1 MTIAEIITIIGDIV
15 IGIGTLCI
23 LIGIIG
29 FVKYKNFYT
38 RILVTT
44 KIETVG
50 VITII
55 IGVAIKHGV
64 SFFSFKVLLL
74 MIMMMI
80 INPLVS
86 HVIARCAYLCGY
98 KTDTKKQDK
107 ESPAKNS
114 EEKL

>member
-1 MTIAEIITIIGDIV
+1 MVLLGDIIIGL
-15 IGIGTLCI
+15 GTLCI

-29 FVKYKNFYT
+29 FVKYKSFYT

-55 IGVAIKHGV
+55 IGVAVRHGL
-64 SFFSFKVLLL
+64 SFFSLKVLLL
-74 MIMMMI
+74 MIMMII

-86 HVIARCAYLCGY
+86 HVIARCAYLTGY
-98 KTDTKKQDK
+98 KADGKIKDNNPY
-107 ESPAKNS
+107 ENS
-114 EEKL
+114 EEN

>member
-1 MTIAEIITIIGDIV
+1 MIILGDIV

-23 LIGIIG
+23 LIGIVG

-55 IGVAIKHGV
+55 FGVAIRHGL
-64 SFFSFKVLLL
+64 SFFSLKVLLL
-74 MIMMMI
+74 MIMMVI

-86 HVIARCAYLCGY
+86 HIIARCAYLSGY
-98 KTDTKKQDK
+98 KADGKKQDN
-107 ESPAKNS
+107 ELGKNS